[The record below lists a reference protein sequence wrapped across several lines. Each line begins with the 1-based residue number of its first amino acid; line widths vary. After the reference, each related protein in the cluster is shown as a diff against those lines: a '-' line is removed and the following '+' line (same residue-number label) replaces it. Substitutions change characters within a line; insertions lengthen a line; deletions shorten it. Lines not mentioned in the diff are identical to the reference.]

1 MAETPEETPE
11 TDTQSTSSTG
21 TGDTPTETPE
31 ATEAE
36 ATEAPEATETEAAA
50 AEEAPADTQSTLST
64 GTGESS
70 PAGPAATTRRERLD
84 ERRSARRKPRGQT
97 SPEERA
103 AERKA
108 KREHTAAE
116 RRRYR
121 AGLKSKNAEL
131 RESRPAPEPDHA
143 PEHGPGRAKVRQG
156 IVVSDKADKTITVR
170 IDVVRRHK
178 RYHKIMRTSI
188 KLHAHDESNDAGTG
202 DTVRIQECRPM
213 SRSKRWRL
221 IDVVERAK

>member
-11 TDTQSTSSTG
+11 TTE
-21 TGDTPTETPE
+21 ETP

-36 ATEAPEATETEAAA
+36 ATEAAAT
-50 AEEAPADTQSTLST
+50 EEAPKEEAK
-64 GTGESS
+64 
-70 PAGPAATTRRERLD
+70 PAAPAATTRRERL
-84 ERRSARRKPRGQT
+84 EQRRASRRKPRGQT
-97 SPEERA
+97 SVEERA

-121 AGLKSKNAEL
+121 ARLKTKQAEL
-131 RESRPAPEPDHA
+131 RKTQPAPEPDHA

-188 KLHAHDESNDAGTG
+188 KLHAHDERNDAGTG
-202 DTVRIQECRPM
+202 DTVRVQECRPM

-221 IDVVERAK
+221 VEVVERAK

>member
-1 MAETPEETPE
+1 MAETPEENPE
-11 TDTQSTSSTG
+11 TTE
-21 TGDTPTETPE
+21 ETP

-36 ATEAPEATETEAAA
+36 APEAAA
-50 AEEAPADTQSTLST
+50 TEEAPKEEAK
-64 GTGESS
+64 
-70 PAGPAATTRRERLD
+70 PAAPAATTRRERLE
-84 ERRSARRKPRGQT
+84 ERRAAKRKPRGET

-108 KREHTAAE
+108 KREHTAAQ

-121 AGLKSKNAEL
+121 TRLKTKKAEL
-131 RESRPAPEPDHA
+131 RKSQPAPEPDQA

-170 IDVVRRHK
+170 IDVVQRHK

-202 DTVRIQECRPM
+202 DTVRVQECRPM

-221 IDVVERAK
+221 IEVVERAK

>member
-1 MAETPEETPE
+1 MAETPEEKPE
-11 TDTQSTSSTG
+11 TTE
-21 TGDTPTETPE
+21 ETP

-36 ATEAPEATETEAAA
+36 APEAAA
-50 AEEAPADTQSTLST
+50 TEEAPKQEAK
-64 GTGESS
+64 
-70 PAGPAATTRRERLD
+70 PAAPAATTRRERLE

-121 AGLKSKNAEL
+121 ARLKTKQAEL
-131 RESRPAPEPDHA
+131 RKSQPAPEPDHA

-188 KLHAHDESNDAGTG
+188 KLHAHDESNDAGAG

-221 IDVVERAK
+221 IEVLERAK

>member
-11 TDTQSTSSTG
+11 NLTEEVETAAAEGGDTTG
-21 TGDTPTETPE
+21 T
-31 ATEAE
+31 AE
-36 ATEAPEATETEAAA
+36 ATQADDAPAAA
-50 AEEAPADTQSTLST
+50 A
-64 GTGESS
+64 

-84 ERRSARRKPRGQT
+84 ERRSARRKSRAQT
-97 SPEERA
+97 SPQERQ
-103 AERKA
+103 AEREA
-108 KREHTAAE
+108 KRAHNAEE

-121 AGLKSKNAEL
+121 ARTKAKQAEL
-131 RESRPAPEPDHA
+131 RKSQPAPEPDHA
-143 PEHGPGRAKVRQG
+143 PEHGPGKAKVRQG

-188 KLHAHDESNDAGTG
+188 KLHAHDEANTAGTG
-202 DTVRIQECRPM
+202 DTVRVQECRPM

-221 IDVVERAK
+221 IEVVERAR

>member
-1 MAETPEETPE
+1 MAETPEENPE
-11 TDTQSTSSTG
+11 TTE
-21 TGDTPTETPE
+21 ETP

-36 ATEAPEATETEAAA
+36 ATADAPKEKAK
-50 AEEAPADTQSTLST
+50 
-64 GTGESS
+64 
-70 PAGPAATTRRERLD
+70 PAGATRRERL
-84 ERRSARRKPRGQT
+84 EQRRAAKRKPRGQT

-108 KREHTAAE
+108 EREHTAAE

-121 AGLKSKNAEL
+121 ARLKTKKAEL
-131 RESRPAPEPDHA
+131 RKSQPAHEPDHA

-188 KLHAHDESNDAGTG
+188 KLHAHDERNDAGTG
-202 DTVRIQECRPM
+202 DTVRVQECRPM

-221 IDVVERAK
+221 IEVLERAK

>member
-11 TDTQSTSSTG
+11 T
-21 TGDTPTETPE
+21 TP

-36 ATEAPEATETEAAA
+36 ATEATATEEASPT
-50 AEEAPADTQSTLST
+50 EEAPKEEAK
-64 GTGESS
+64 
-70 PAGPAATTRRERLD
+70 PAAPTGKTRREKLD
-84 ERRSARRKPRGQT
+84 ERRSARRKTRAQM

-103 AERKA
+103 AERKE
-108 KREHTAAE
+108 RRVHTAAE

-121 AGLKSKNAEL
+121 TRTKAKRAEQ
-131 RESRPAPEPDHA
+131 RESQPAAERDHA
-143 PEHGPGRAKVRQG
+143 REHGPGRAKVRQG

-170 IDVVRRHK
+170 IDVVGRHR

-188 KLHAHDESNDAGTG
+188 KLHAHDEVNDAGTG

-221 IDVVERAK
+221 IEVLERAK

>member
-1 MAETPEETPE
+1 MAETPEENPE
-11 TDTQSTSSTG
+11 TTE
-21 TGDTPTETPE
+21 ETP

-36 ATEAPEATETEAAA
+36 ATEAAAS
-50 AEEAPADTQSTLST
+50 EEAPKEEAK
-64 GTGESS
+64 
-70 PAGPAATTRRERLD
+70 PAAPSATTRRERLD
-84 ERRSARRKPRGQT
+84 ERRAARRKPRGQT

-121 AGLKSKNAEL
+121 ARLKTKQAEL
-131 RESRPAPEPDHA
+131 RKSQPAPEPDHA

-188 KLHAHDESNDAGTG
+188 KLHAHDERNDAGTG
-202 DTVRIQECRPM
+202 DTVRVQECRPM

-221 IDVVERAK
+221 IEVVERAK

>member
-1 MAETPEETPE
+1 MPETPEETPDNLVE
-11 TDTQSTSSTG
+11 
-21 TGDTPTETPE
+21 EV
-31 ATEAE
+31 
-36 ATEAPEATETEAAA
+36 EAARASGGDPTGSGA
-50 AEEAPADTQSTLST
+50 ADAQVAREPAASAPAAT
-64 GTGESS
+64 
-70 PAGPAATTRRERLD
+70 ATTRRERLEQRRAARRSPRGPMTPEERQAERD
-84 ERRSARRKPRGQT
+84 ERRAR
-97 SPEERA
+97 A
-103 AERKA
+103 
-108 KREHTAAE
+108 AAE

-121 AGLKSKNAEL
+121 ARSKAKRAEA
-131 RESRPAPEPDHA
+131 RAARPPAEPAHA

-188 KLHAHDESNDAGTG
+188 KLHAHDEANDAGTG

-221 IDVVERAK
+221 VEVLERAR

>member
-11 TDTQSTSSTG
+11 TE
-21 TGDTPTETPE
+21 ETP
-31 ATEAE
+31 ATEA
-36 ATEAPEATETEAAA
+36 TEATETEAAA
-50 AEEAPADTQSTLST
+50 PAEEAPAE
-64 GTGESS
+64 ESQAAES
-70 PAGPAATTRRERLD
+70 KPAGPTAKTRREKLE
-84 ERRSARRKPRGQT
+84 ERRAARRKPRGET
-97 SPEERA
+97 SLEERI

-108 KREHTAAE
+108 RREHTAAE

-121 AGLKSKNAEL
+121 ARTKTKKAEL
-131 RESRPAPEPDHA
+131 RKAQPAPEPDHA

-170 IDVVRRHK
+170 IDVVGRHK

-221 IDVVERAK
+221 VEVLERAK

>member
-11 TDTQSTSSTG
+11 TTE
-21 TGDTPTETPE
+21 ETP
-31 ATEAE
+31 APEAE
-36 ATEAPEATETEAAA
+36 ATEAAP
-50 AEEAPADTQSTLST
+50 AEEAPKEEAR
-64 GTGESS
+64 
-70 PAGPAATTRRERLD
+70 PAAPAAKTRRERLE
-84 ERRSARRKPRGQT
+84 ERRAARHKPRGQT

-121 AGLKSKNAEL
+121 ARLKTKKAEL
-131 RESRPAPEPDHA
+131 RKSQPAPEADHA

-188 KLHAHDESNDAGTG
+188 KLHAHDEANDAHTG
-202 DTVRIQECRPM
+202 DTVRVQECRPM

-221 IDVVERAK
+221 LEVVERAR

>member
-1 MAETPEETPE
+1 MAETPEENPE
-11 TDTQSTSSTG
+11 TTE
-21 TGDTPTETPE
+21 ETP

-36 ATEAPEATETEAAA
+36 ATEAAAT
-50 AEEAPADTQSTLST
+50 EEAPKEEAK
-64 GTGESS
+64 
-70 PAGPAATTRRERLD
+70 PAAPAAKTRRERLE
-84 ERRSARRKPRGQT
+84 ERRAAKRKPRGET

-121 AGLKSKNAEL
+121 ARLKTKQAEL
-131 RESRPAPEPDHA
+131 RKSQPAPEPDHA

-188 KLHAHDESNDAGTG
+188 KLHAHDERNDAGTG
-202 DTVRIQECRPM
+202 DTVRVQECRPM

-221 IDVVERAK
+221 IEVVERAK

>member
-11 TDTQSTSSTG
+11 TTE
-21 TGDTPTETPE
+21 ETP
-31 ATEAE
+31 APEAE
-36 ATEAPEATETEAAA
+36 ATEAAPT
-50 AEEAPADTQSTLST
+50 EEAPKAEAKP
-64 GTGESS
+64 G
-70 PAGPAATTRRERLD
+70 AKTRRERLE
-84 ERRSARRKPRGQT
+84 ERRAARRKPRGET

-121 AGLKSKNAEL
+121 ARLKTKQAEL
-131 RESRPAPEPDHA
+131 RKSQPAPEPDHA

-170 IDVVRRHK
+170 IDVVQRHK

-188 KLHAHDESNDAGTG
+188 KLHAHDERNDAGTG
-202 DTVRIQECRPM
+202 DTVRVQECRPM

-221 IDVVERAK
+221 IEVVERAK